1 MNGKGDNNHIR
12 MICKFMILVTGIPE
26 RAGQL
31 GNISRNK
38 KVREAKGALLAFWSN
53 SEKDFLKNA
62 FVKAKSQFSTG
73 NLLAVYFI
81 YLHPQVLIKFLH
93 ELEYSVQL
101 FCRMVLKEFRIS
113 LFPEPVPV
121 FMFLI

>member
-1 MNGKGDNNHIR
+1 MNGKGNNDNIR
-12 MICKFMILVTGIPE
+12 TICEYDFRQEFLRERGSWGIYPVTKRSVKQG
-26 RAGQL
+26 
-31 GNISRNK
+31 
-38 KVREAKGALLAFWSN
+38 GALLAFWSN

-62 FVKAKSQFSTG
+62 FVKGKFQFSTG
-73 NLLAVYFI
+73 NVPAVYFI

-113 LFPEPVPV
+113 LLPEPVPV
-121 FMFLI
+121 FILPI